1 MKAQCA
7 IIGGSG
13 LEEFESGKLV
23 EKVDIPT
30 PFGLPSDIITL
41 VDING
46 VVTAFLPRH
55 GRGHR
60 ILPHEVPSQANI
72 WALKSLGVETILA
85 VSAVGSLHEDY
96 KPGDFVVCD
105 SIIDRTHGRAKSYFG
120 DGVVGHVGF
129 AKAFCPEVTK
139 GLVNV
144 LEGQKEPFHDCG
156 TILCMQGPA
165 FSTKAESFLFK
176 DWGAHIIGMTV
187 LPEAQ
192 LAREAEICYAS
203 IGIVTDYDCWKEQ
216 EEVVTVEMVIKMM
229 QQKIAAIKAMIP
241 AFTGEMNK
249 LPDCACRHA
258 AESALMT
265 DPSLI
270 PYELK
275 RKLHLFYAKYWRK
288 RD

>member
-7 IIGGSG
+7 VIGGSG
-13 LEEFESGKLV
+13 LEEFESGKV
-23 EKVDIPT
+23 VQKVDIPT
-30 PFGLPSDIITL
+30 PFGMPSDVITL

-46 VVTAFLPRH
+46 VVTAFLSRH
-55 GRGHR
+55 GKGHR

-72 WALKSLGVETILA
+72 WALKSLGVTAILS

-96 KPGDFVVCD
+96 KPGDFAVCD

-120 DGVVGHVGF
+120 DGVVGHIGF
-129 AKAFCPEVTK
+129 ANAFCPKVSK
-139 GLVNV
+139 GLIEV
-144 LEGQKEPFHDCG
+144 LKGQKEPFHDRA

-165 FSTKAESFLFK
+165 FSTQAESFLYK

-203 IGIVTDYDCWKEQ
+203 IGIVTDYDCWKEH
-216 EEVVTVEMVIKMM
+216 EEDVTVEMVIKMM
-229 QQKIAAIKAMIP
+229 QQKIAAIKSMIP
-241 AFTGEMNK
+241 AFTKGMNA
-249 LPDCACRHA
+249 LNDCACRKA

-265 DPSLI
+265 DPALI

-275 RKLHLFYAKYWRK
+275 RKLNLFYAKYWNK
-288 RD
+288 